1 MDRPRGGPA
10 PLLAYARFEHK
21 VLPEARER
29 VRVLREKQGVPSHAT
44 GPPLR
49 TERPA
54 DKGLG
59 ME

>member
-1 MDRPRGGPA
+1 M
-10 PLLAYARFEHK
+10 LAYARFEHK